1 MSHSLH
7 LLLRILNLIVS
18 LSLSELALEIS
29 YLRLKIL
36 SLAFFEFLHAL
47 VGPAVK
53 LTLLLPSS

>member
-29 YLRLKIL
+29 DLRLKIL
-36 SLAFFEFLHAL
+36 SLAFFKFLLAL
-47 VGPAVK
+47 VGPAIK
-53 LTLLLPSS
+53 LSLLLPSS